1 MRKALEKLDAVA
13 TAKRAEEP
21 QEAEPPAA
29 SSPAKVVPAGT
40 GKVSRFGVGKREEK
54 RVAQD
59 VDKRPSFAVRKQYLM
74 KGTPQGRK
82 ALLEGG

>member
-21 QEAEPPAA
+21 PEAEPPAA

-40 GKVSRFGVGKREEK
+40 GKVCPLKRCFESSTL
-54 RVAQD
+54 AQLFLEI
-59 VDKRPSFAVRKQYLM
+59 P
-74 KGTPQGRK
+74 GRRRYIV
-82 ALLEGG
+82 